1 VPTVRIVE
9 HEGVQVHLFDFSQTA
24 THEEMLRRI
33 AAAHGALAGAPAGSV
48 RTLVDVSGTA
58 VDPDIVRELG
68 ALAIANRAAVCA
80 SAVVGAH
87 GQLDAMRQMVSGM
100 SGRTFASFESM
111 PAALDW
117 LAAQG

>member
-1 VPTVRIVE
+1 VPTVRVAE
-9 HEGVQVHLFDFSQTA
+9 HDGVRIHVFDFSRAA
-24 THEEMLRRI
+24 TREEMLRRI
-33 AAAHGALAGAPAGSV
+33 ADAHGALAGAPAGSV
-48 RTLVDVSGTA
+48 RTLVDVSDAA
-58 VDPDIVRELG
+58 VDQDIVRELG

-100 SGRTFASFESM
+100 SGRSFESFESM
-111 PAALDW
+111 ESALDW